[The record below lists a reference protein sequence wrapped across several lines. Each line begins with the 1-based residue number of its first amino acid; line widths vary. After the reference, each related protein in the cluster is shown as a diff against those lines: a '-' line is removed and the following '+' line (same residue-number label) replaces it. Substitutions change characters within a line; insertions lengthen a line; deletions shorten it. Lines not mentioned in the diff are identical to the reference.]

1 MSKNKSPQRT
11 TSFESCLKKMASF
24 TWDESS
30 PEPLASLDYAQECE
44 LKNKAFEN
52 FLKVNDV
59 DVEASPLIHSPKP
72 RNYRTTTKRRVFCSS
87 NGFSFGFSNE
97 PKSGTVAESVLEPE
111 SHFNIYKFLIKT
123 FTEKSYSALS
133 RALNWVII
141 RGSYERQ
148 FLILNIYKMDAKV
161 VRKAKQL
168 AELLQKEKLV
178 EGAMLYFDPSQSEYY
193 LEAERPPRD
202 LQIKHLF
209 GPRTLGLKVNDTL
222 MRYSPTGFSQI
233 NESMV
238 SEMVN
243 LAKGMLNPKSK
254 DHLLDLYCGYGL
266 FSHTV
271 GSFCQKVTG
280 VELSSDA
287 INSAREIAK
296 RLKTSQRARFF
307 SENITAG
314 TIRDKFDPETQKELV
329 ILDPPRKG
337 CAAGVIP
344 QIANRKPKRVLHIF
358 CGTDEIPREIKQWQK
373 SNYKVKTIQPIDM
386 FAGTANLETM
396 VLLES
401 I

>member
-1 MSKNKSPQRT
+1 MSQNKSLQRT
-11 TSFESCLKKMASF
+11 TPFEGCLKKMASF
-24 TWDESS
+24 EWDKNS
-30 PEPLASLDYAQECE
+30 PEPFASLDYAQECE
-44 LKNKAFEN
+44 LKNNAFVH

-59 DVEASPLIHSPKP
+59 DIEAAPLLHSPKP
-72 RNYRTTTKRRVFCSS
+72 RHYRTTTKRRVFCSS
-87 NGFSFGFSNE
+87 NGLSFGFSNE
-97 PKSGTVAESVLEPE
+97 PKAGTVAESALEPE
-111 SHFNIYKFLIKT
+111 EHLNIYKFLINT

-133 RALNWVII
+133 RALNWIII

-238 SEMVN
+238 PEMIN
-243 LAKGMLNPKSK
+243 LAKTMLNPKSQ

-271 GSFCQKVTG
+271 GSVCKKVTG
-280 VELSSDA
+280 IELSSDA
-287 INSAREIAK
+287 INSAREITK
-296 RLKTSQRARFF
+296 RLKTSQRSRFF

-314 TIRDKFDPETQKELV
+314 NIRDKFDPETQKELV
-329 ILDPPRKG
+329 VLDPPRKG
-337 CAAGVIP
+337 CDAGVIP

-373 SNYKVKTIQPIDM
+373 SNYRVKTIQPIDM
-386 FAGTANLETM
+386 FAGTTSLETM

-401 I
+401 K